1 MHGCPKKPRGFIPG
15 GVSLGKNFRQ
25 GRGFLLAGGIYFNQF
40 EGNRF
45 IWTATIS
52 NLEKRNTLTPKMLEE
67 LSDFLRAQKHH
78 EDIRVLVVRGAGEK
92 SFSAGYDISKIQSG
106 AGAEDEEKT
115 SSEVLYRALK
125 DIENFPAPVIAMING
140 YCLGAGC
147 HLAATADLRI
157 SSEEAKYGITPAK
170 LGLVYHPEGIYQLF
184 SLIGPAK
191 TKELF
196 YTGSLYSAKEAKE
209 MGLVDYIIPANKLE
223 ETVYD
228 LARKIADNAPLSVR
242 GTKYIV
248 NNIVHAVHLNSEV
261 MQNIENIRQKAYA
274 SEDLKEGKRAFSEK
288 RKPIFK
294 GR

>member
-1 MHGCPKKPRGFIPG
+1 MA
-15 GVSLGKNFRQ
+15 
-25 GRGFLLAGGIYFNQF
+25 GRICFNQF
-40 EGNRF
+40 AGNRF

-52 NLEKRNTLTPKMLEE
+52 NLEKRNSLTPKMLDE
-67 LSDFLRAQKHH
+67 LSDFLRTQKHR
-78 EDIRVLVVRGAGEK
+78 ENIRVLVMRGEGEK
-92 SFSAGYDISKIQSG
+92 SFSAGYDISKIRSG
-106 AGAEDEEKT
+106 AGPENEEKT
-115 SSEVLYRALK
+115 SGEVLYRALK
-125 DIENFPAPVIAMING
+125 EIENFPAPVIAMING
-140 YCLGAGC
+140 YCIGAGC

-196 YTGSLYSAKEAKE
+196 YTGDLYSAKEAKE
-209 MGLVDYIIPANKLE
+209 MGLVDYVIPANKLE
-223 ETVYD
+223 ETVSG

-248 NNIVHAVHLNSEV
+248 NNLAHAVRLDGAV
-261 MQNIENIRQKAYA
+261 KQNIENLRREAYA
-274 SEDLKEGKRAFSEK
+274 SEDIKEGKQAFAEK